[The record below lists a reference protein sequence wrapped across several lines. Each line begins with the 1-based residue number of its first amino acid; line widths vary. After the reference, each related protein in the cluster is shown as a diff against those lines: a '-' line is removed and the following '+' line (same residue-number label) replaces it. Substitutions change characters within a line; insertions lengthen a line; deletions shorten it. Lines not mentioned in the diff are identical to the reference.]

1 MTRTMGMG
9 MAASRKGR
17 EKNAS
22 NGPECT
28 NQETPPPPSR
38 PSPPSPTSTSTST
51 PLSLPQKNKR
61 RRIINQTAAIIRKQ
75 TFDYSNHFERRRLLK
90 ALEDAVPVVHHAIT
104 IPPPSTSSLQDNLS
118 YFLPHT
124 DSNSIGIGKFEL
136 TNDEHVSMNE
146 LSDLIV
152 NNIRSD
158 GATWG
163 DDDMNSEND
172 EEEEE
177 DKDMKTDPR
186 RRMYGFLNRQAL
198 IDSGIKISTLD
209 DDCRNQKEHS
219 NVLHSASVDL
229 KLIPTPSR
237 NEGLGRDEDKKDGRS
252 TTSEI
257 ITINACNMPLIV
269 SSLQSITEKVH
280 KLVPPKY
287 KKYVS
292 IEQLIA
298 VQPNLHNGASYLP
311 LHLDLPRLDGFGVV
325 IVTLAIHGN
334 GTIVLVDDGDDDDDS
349 GSNNSNNDRNKDQH
363 LDVSSTSSSKSYS
376 FDVKEG
382 YSYVLCGDARNKC
395 MHGVLVTDTPSNCAR
410 ETLNLR
416 YGLHTEEFA
425 YEEID
430 QHWK

>member
-1 MTRTMGMG
+1 MTRTM
-9 MAASRKGR
+9 APRKGR
-17 EKNAS
+17 KKNTS
-22 NGPECT
+22 NEPECT
-28 NQETPPPPSR
+28 NQETPPPPS
-38 PSPPSPTSTSTST
+38 STSTSTS
-51 PLSLPQKNKR
+51 LSLPKKNKR
-61 RRIINQTAAIIRKQ
+61 RRIINQTAAIMRKQ
-75 TFDYSNHFERRRLLK
+75 TFDDSNDFERHRLLK
-90 ALEDAVPVVHHAIT
+90 ALEGAVPVVHHVVT
-104 IPPPSTSSLQDNLS
+104 LPPPSTSSSQDKIS

-136 TNDEHVSMNE
+136 TNDEHNSMNE

-158 GATWG
+158 GVTWG
-163 DDDMNSEND
+163 DDDMDSEN
-172 EEEEE
+172 EEGEEE
-177 DKDMKTDPR
+177 DKDTKNGFVDPR

-209 DDCRNQKEHS
+209 DDGRNEKEHS
-219 NVLHSASVDL
+219 SVLHSASVDL
-229 KLIPTPSR
+229 KLIPKPSSLSQ
-237 NEGLGRDEDKKDGRS
+237 NEGSDRDEDKKDGRS
-252 TTSEI
+252 TASEI
-257 ITINACNMPLIV
+257 ITINVCNMPLIV
-269 SSLQSITEKVH
+269 SSLNSITEKVH
-280 KLVPPKY
+280 QLVPPKY